1 MSRLDLHC
9 RGGLGAVGELI
20 AQELENLLHA
30 GSGFA
35 GDLEDLHPRT
45 HALDVSARSGDI
57 KVGCLGQ
64 IHLGDDCDI
73 GAV

>member
-1 MSRLDLHC
+1 
-9 RGGLGAVGELI
+9 
-20 AQELENLLHA
+20 
-30 GSGFA
+30 
-35 GDLEDLHPRT
+35 LHPRT
-45 HALDVSARSGDI
+45 HALDVSAGSGDI